1 MPAPRMLAPQPLY
14 QIIYHSLA
22 TGEGMA
28 PEVLADLLRQ
38 ARSHNQ
44 DHRLTGLLLY
54 AADTQEFVQVIEG
67 PRDEIATLYAR
78 IARDPRHKH
87 AFVLH
92 EGPAAGRMF
101 PDWRMGFMP
110 AATQD
115 LRTTTGYLP
124 LAQQPGRL
132 NAFSLVVH
140 VPEELRRFLSS
151 FTKPLPVA
159 VAHS

>member
-1 MPAPRMLAPQPLY
+1 MLAPQPLF

-22 TGEGMA
+22 AGEGMPPDA
-28 PEVLADLLRQ
+28 LADLLRQ
-38 ARSHNQ
+38 ARAYNQ

-67 PRDEIATLYAR
+67 PRDEIDTLYAR

-101 PDWRMGFMP
+101 PDWRMGFLP
-110 AATQD
+110 GATQD
-115 LRTTTGYLP
+115 LCTTTGYLP
-124 LAQQPGRL
+124 LALEPGRL
-132 NAFSLVVH
+132 NPFRLVVH

-151 FTKPLPVA
+151 FTQLLPA
-159 VAHS
+159 VQD